1 MRTLNIVAAAA
12 VVTALLGGSAF
23 AAERTTAAATFVD
36 PVTQAY
42 VGTLTQDCS
51 GSGVNNK
58 EVYLGVYLAQS
69 FQVQGMAKLSVEA
82 NNAIAFSTSPRAYG
96 EEGWL
101 TEIGGQS
108 NMGCLPIGAKVFL
121 LYVPSQQ
128 LPIRVIATGTVKAI

>member
-23 AAERTTAAATFVD
+23 AAERTTASATFVD

-51 GSGVNNK
+51 GSSVNNN
-58 EVYLGVYLAQS
+58 EIYLGVYLAQS
-69 FQVQGMAKLSVEA
+69 FQIEGNAKLSIEA
-82 NNAIAFSTSPRAYG
+82 NNAIAFSTSPRAND

-108 NMGCLPIGAKVFL
+108 KMGCLPIGAKVFL
-121 LYVPSQQ
+121 LYVPAQQ